1 MLVASSATA
10 AARTI
15 LLGAWIS
22 EKFTIAANATT
33 IKAIVIARWRR
44 RRFKRSLILLV
55 EFNI

>member
-1 MLVASSATA
+1 MLVASNATA
-10 AARTI
+10 AAMII
-15 LLGAWIS
+15 LLASWIS
-22 EKFTIAANATT
+22 EKLTIAANATT